1 MADSRLPSPRRL
13 PTRSEVESCV
23 PTAAVWEITLA
34 CNLHCKLCG
43 SRAGKARRDELSTA
57 EAFDLVDQLAAM
69 GVRDVGLIGGEVHL
83 RKDWIEIVAAIV
95 RAGMTCSIQTGG
107 RSFSATVAAR
117 AAAAGLS
124 GAGVSIDGLREN
136 HDLIRGFKGSF
147 DQAIAA
153 LGHLRD
159 NGLSSSVSTQ
169 LWSKSIG
176 DLRGLLGVIAAAGAK
191 SWQLQLS
198 VAMGNA
204 SDNNS
209 YLLQPYQMVDVFP
222 LLNEL
227 YDEASALGVRLIVA
241 NNVGYFGPYEAKLR
255 SVEPFATHWDGC
267 SAGRNG
273 LGIEA
278 DGKIK
283 GCPSLATADF
293 TGANIRDM
301 PLDAIWHSTQQLA
314 YMRTRTREDLW
325 GFCRSC
331 YYADVCVGGCTWTAH
346 SLFGRPGNNPYCHH
360 RALSLKKDGLRERIN
375 LVQRAPGVSFDN
387 GIFEL
392 IVEDAEGRVA
402 SRTHPAGSG
411 FSSEGSLSKPVRKT
425 TDLLLC
431 SACDQFAL
439 PEETV
444 CPFCGTASLETSEQ
458 RQQNLAGILPALQ
471 QVRAALAAVP
481 NPPADQDIRQ
491 AWPVHSARHQKPASV
506 DKIISAT

>member
-1 MADSRLPSPRRL
+1 MSELSLRPRRL
-13 PTRSEVESCV
+13 PDRREIELCT

-57 EAFDLVDQLAAM
+57 EAFDLVDQLAAI

-83 RKDWIEIVAAIV
+83 RKDWIEIVSAIV
-95 RAGMTCSIQTGG
+95 KAGMACSIQTGG
-107 RSFSATVAAR
+107 RAFSAAVAAK

-136 HDLIRGFKGSF
+136 HDFIRGVKGSF
-147 DQAIAA
+147 DQAVAA
-153 LGHLRD
+153 LGHLR
-159 NGLSSSVSTQ
+159 NCGLPTSVSTQ

-176 DLRGLLGVIAAAGAK
+176 DLRGLLAVIAEAGAK
-191 SWQLQLS
+191 SWQIQLS

-204 SDNNS
+204 SDNNVH
-209 YLLQPYQMVDVFP
+209 LLQPHQMVDIFP
-222 LLNEL
+222 LLDEL
-227 YDEASALGVRLIVA
+227 YDAARALGIRMILG

-255 SVEPFATHWDGC
+255 SVEPLATHWDGC

-283 GCPSLATADF
+283 GCPSLATADY

-301 PLDAIWHSTQQLA
+301 PLEAIWQSTQQLA
-314 YMRTRTREDLW
+314 YLRTRSRDDLW
-325 GFCRSC
+325 GFCHGC
-331 YYADVCVGGCTWTAH
+331 YYADVCLGGCTWTAH

-360 RALSLKKDGLRERIN
+360 RALALKRDGLREVVR
-375 LVQRAPGVSFDN
+375 LRQSAPGVPFDN

-392 IVEDAEGRVA
+392 IVEDAEGRLVHSA
-402 SRTHPAGSG
+402 TPEPG
-411 FSSEGSLSKPVRKT
+411 FSCEGSVSRPVRQV

-431 SACDQFAL
+431 SACEQFAM
-439 PEETV
+439 PEDTV
-444 CPFCGTASLETSEQ
+444 CPFCQRATLETRDQ
-458 RQQNLAGILPALQ
+458 RQRQLVKILPA
-471 QVRAALAAVP
+471 VETIRSALAALP
-481 NPPADQDIRQ
+481 R
-491 AWPVHSARHQKPASV
+491 
-506 DKIISAT
+506 

>member
-1 MADSRLPSPRRL
+1 MAESRLQLPRRL
-13 PTRSEVESCV
+13 PDRGEVDSCV

-43 SRAGKARRDELSTA
+43 SRAGKARRDELSTE
-57 EAFDLVDQLAAM
+57 EAFGLVDQLAAM

-83 RKDWIEIVAAIV
+83 RKDWIEIVAAVV

-107 RSFSATVAAR
+107 RSFSAAVAAK

-136 HDLIRGFKGSF
+136 HDLIRGVKGSF

-153 LGHLRD
+153 LGYLRD
-159 NGLSSSVSTQ
+159 NGLPTSVSTQ
-169 LWSKSIG
+169 LWSKSID
-176 DLRGLLGVIAAAGAK
+176 DLRGLLTVIAEAGAK
-191 SWQLQLS
+191 SWQIQLS
-198 VAMGNA
+198 VAMGNG

-209 YLLQPYQMVDVFP
+209 YLLQPYQMIDVFP
-222 LLNEL
+222 LLSEL
-227 YDEASALGVRLIVA
+227 YDEASALGVRLILA

-283 GCPSLATADF
+283 GCPSLATTEF

-301 PLDAIWHSTQQLA
+301 PLNAIWNSTQQLA
-314 YMRTRTREDLW
+314 YMRTRSREDLW
-325 GFCRSC
+325 GFCRTC
-331 YYADVCVGGCTWTAH
+331 YYADVCLGGCTWTAH

-360 RALSLKKDGLRERIN
+360 RALSLKKDGLRERIH
-375 LVQRAPGVSFDN
+375 LVERAPGVSFDN

-392 IVEDAEGRVA
+392 IVEDAGGRCV
-402 SRTHPAGSG
+402 SRTKPPSG
-411 FSSEGSLSKPVRKT
+411 FSSEGSLSKPVRRK
-425 TDLLLC
+425 TDLLVC

-439 PEETV
+439 PQEVV
-444 CPFCGTASLETSEQ
+444 CPFCNGASLETPEQ
-458 RQQNLAGILPALQ
+458 RQLNLAGILPALKK
-471 QVRAALAAVP
+471 VRSALAVFP
-481 NPPADQDIRQ
+481 NPPAGRDIR
-491 AWPVHSARHQKPASV
+491 
-506 DKIISAT
+506 